1 MEEESGPILIECDVH
16 GERPSAVVCVHL
28 LRATTPVGF
37 IENES
42 DPDDQ
47 QAWCKACEQMFV
59 RERGMTDAFR
69 TFNDM
74 RLVCDGCYGTIK
86 AKHMN

>member
-28 LRATTPVGF
+28 LRATTPVA
-37 IENES
+37 S
-42 DPDDQ
+42 S
-47 QAWCKACEQMFV
+47 
-59 RERGMTDAFR
+59 TDAFR

-74 RLVCDGCYGTIK
+74 RLVCDGCYGT
-86 AKHMN
+86 MDDT